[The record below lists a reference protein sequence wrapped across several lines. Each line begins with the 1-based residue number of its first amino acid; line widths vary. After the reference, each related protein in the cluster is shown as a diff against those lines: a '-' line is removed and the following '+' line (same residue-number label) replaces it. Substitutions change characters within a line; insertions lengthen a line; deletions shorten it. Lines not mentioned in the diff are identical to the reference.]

1 MASNTNINLGLPA
14 LPDTQNPELFAALVP
29 VYNALQ
35 LLSSGVDV
43 LTGTQYI
50 QSSDYS
56 AMSDANSLIAG
67 NQFKIF
73 RKFGEKILAGRMVRL
88 ADVGGV
94 STAYLATDG
103 TIVGFSPKTVE
114 SGEYGV
120 IILCGLYQSSGLTA
134 GTLYGGAS
142 TPGMISTS
150 GTQKVIRALSST
162 TGFFLPGIA

>member
-1 MASNTNINLGLPA
+1 MPSNTNINLGLPA

-29 VYNALQ
+29 IYNALQ

-50 QSSDYS
+50 PSSDYS

-73 RKFGEKILAGRMVRL
+73 RKFGEQVLAGRMVRL
-88 ADVGGV
+88 ADASGI

-103 TIVGFSPKTVE
+103 TIVGFSPKTVAA
-114 SGEYGV
+114 GEYGV
-120 IILCGLYQSSGLTA
+120 IILCGLYQSSGLTT
-134 GTLYGGAS
+134 GTLYGGSAS
-142 TPGMISTS
+142 PGLINAS

-162 TGFFLPGIA
+162 AGFFLPGIA